1 MKMRESCGQMRLFWA
16 LSLGILAWL
25 VAGAGSV
32 KAMTPLNN
40 QYREEAVR
48 QLYQNYKKCFPE
60 VPEVSPKEAMQ
71 LVQEGRVVLLD
82 VRPAAE
88 RSVSRLPGAISKTEF
103 LNGQES
109 YRGKTIIAYDTIGY
123 RSGLFVEEMRGK
135 GLNLVNLEEG
145 LLGWLRAG
153 GKIYDDRGETR
164 RVHVYGPMWNYAP
177 AGCETVR

>member
-1 MKMRESCGQMRLFWA
+1 MKIKESCGPMKLFWG
-16 LSLGILAWL
+16 LCLGGLAWL
-25 VAGAGSV
+25 VASGGSV
-32 KAMTPLNN
+32 KAMAPVNN
-40 QYREEAVR
+40 QHREEAIR

-60 VPEVSPKEAMQ
+60 VPEVSPKEAMK
-71 LVQEGRVVLLD
+71 LVQEGQAVLVD

-103 LNGQES
+103 LNGLVS

-123 RSGLFVEEMRGK
+123 RSGLFVEELRGK
-135 GLNLVNLEEG
+135 GVNLTNLEEG

-153 GKIYDDRGETR
+153 GKIYDDHGETR

-177 AGCETVR
+177 SNCETVR